1 MLESANS
8 VLLDSVRKLLRRNAE
23 KNLARILQR
32 SRAQDIAGI
41 FRSLSDSEVVR
52 LFLLVPDVYEQAE
65 GLIEADREIQETLRE
80 AIDNT
85 LLLELM
91 REMSGDDAADVVA
104 LLGPERA
111 DLILR
116 ALEGDDESPD
126 VDSLLGYDPQTAG
139 GIMSPDVFALPEST
153 TCEEA
158 IATLQRSHEELEMA
172 FYLYVVNDHGH
183 LVGILSLR
191 ELVVNDPDA
200 LLSSLMTT
208 DVVSVTTDTD
218 QEVVARIVARY
229 NFLGV
234 PVVDAANRLV
244 GVVTVDDVIDVIR
257 EEATEDM
264 LRLVGAGADLDEQVS
279 AIRSTRQRMPWLLAS
294 FIGGLGS
301 MVIIGRFESSIQEI
315 AALASFIPIVLGMGG
330 NVGTQAA
337 TIVTRGIALG
347 RIDGNQFASVI
358 SREILTGVLL
368 GVAYGLVL
376 AAIVA
381 LLHGSPAEGQLWH
394 PWQLATTVSL
404 GITSCM
410 TIAATVGGAFP
421 ILFQRLGIDP
431 AIAAGPFVTTSVDI
445 IGIGVYFIIGQA
457 LLPL

>member
-52 LFLLVPDVYEQAE
+52 LFLLVPDVDEQAE
-65 GLIEADREIQETLRE
+65 VLIEADREIQETLLE

-172 FYLYVVNDHGH
+172 FYLYVVNDHGP
-183 LVGILSLR
+183 LGGILSLR
-191 ELVVNDPDA
+191 GLVVNDPDA

-257 EEATEDM
+257 ERPPKTCCASWAPALT
-264 LRLVGAGADLDEQVS
+264 
-279 AIRSTRQRMPWLLAS
+279 ST
-294 FIGGLGS
+294 
-301 MVIIGRFESSIQEI
+301 
-315 AALASFIPIVLGMGG
+315 
-330 NVGTQAA
+330 
-337 TIVTRGIALG
+337 
-347 RIDGNQFASVI
+347 
-358 SREILTGVLL
+358 SR
-368 GVAYGLVL
+368 
-376 AAIVA
+376 
-381 LLHGSPAEGQLWH
+381 
-394 PWQLATTVSL
+394 
-404 GITSCM
+404 
-410 TIAATVGGAFP
+410 
-421 ILFQRLGIDP
+421 
-431 AIAAGPFVTTSVDI
+431 
-445 IGIGVYFIIGQA
+445 
-457 LLPL
+457 